1 MDKSKILD
9 FQESEEQ
16 RDSFSGVRKWWESRR
31 KKYNLLVFLTIFVL
45 FLIEYG
51 LTKHDS
57 NYWSAYWADVAVCL
71 ILANIGYTLS
81 WLLELV
87 YNGYNN
93 TFLPEK
99 TANILFK
106 LGSIFSIIIVVI
118 TGIYSI
124 FYFG

>member
-9 FQESEEQ
+9 FQEPEEQ

-31 KKYNLLVFLTIFVL
+31 KKYNLLIGSTIFIL
-45 FLIEYG
+45 FVIEYG
-51 LTKHDS
+51 LSKHNS
-57 NYWSAYWADVAVCL
+57 NYWSAYLADVVVCL
-71 ILANIGYTLS
+71 ILANMGYTLS

-87 YNGYNN
+87 YKGYTN

-99 TANILFK
+99 MANMLFK

>member
-9 FQESEEQ
+9 FWESEEN

-31 KKYNLLVFLTIFVL
+31 KKYNLVIGSTIFIL
-45 FLIEYG
+45 FVIEYG
-51 LTKHDS
+51 LSKHNS
-57 NYWSAYWADVAVCL
+57 NYWSAYWADVAICL

-87 YNGYNN
+87 YKGYTT
-93 TFLPEK
+93 TFLSEK
-99 TANILFK
+99 AANTLFK
-106 LGSIFSIIIVVI
+106 LGLISSIIIVVI